1 MKSNLLNIIF
11 MIIGLMALNG
21 SILYY
26 ITYPTFI
33 ALVPSIIGIVLIFY
47 GIFARKI

>member
-1 MKSNLLNIIF
+1 MKSDLLNIIF
-11 MIIGLMALNG
+11 IIIGIMALIG
-21 SILYY
+21 SLLYY